1 MVRWKKQ
8 YIRLVA
14 SVVFTLFVGVFVWR
28 NWSHAVESF
37 RVLGSVPLTQF
48 WIAIPL
54 VGLTFV
60 LAAFSYSFLGFARL
74 RVRELIVVE
83 LAAAFVNRLIPSG
96 LGGLGVHGL
105 YLRRRKHSVAQAT
118 AVVSINNLLGMLV
131 HVSLLAAVVAAGIMT
146 DVHLGFTKK
155 QGWIILGVALA
166 VLLLAATMRI
176 RTVVARF
183 LRNLF
188 ASLRTYERQP
198 HRLVYAALSLLAMTG
213 TYLVILHLAA
223 LSFGVS
229 LTATELFIVYTAGV
243 LVGTVVPTPGGL
255 AGVEAGLVGGF
266 MAYGVASPTAV
277 AIALAFRLVTY
288 WLPIIPGA
296 LCLYVARHRRLV

>member
-1 MVRWKKQ
+1 
-8 YIRLVA
+8 
-14 SVVFTLFVGVFVWR
+14 
-28 NWSHAVESF
+28 
-37 RVLGSVPLTQF
+37 
-48 WIAIPL
+48 
-54 VGLTFV
+54 
-60 LAAFSYSFLGFARL
+60 
-74 RVRELIVVE
+74 
-83 LAAAFVNRLIPSG
+83 
-96 LGGLGVHGL
+96 
-105 YLRRRKHSVAQAT
+105 
-118 AVVSINNLLGMLV
+118 VSINNLLGMLV